1 MQKMLDL
8 LVMNN
13 IDVLDKFLDDKD
25 IPIRK
30 TYQSIIDKLKYIHE
44 QDGDNPYLPKYLEGL
59 RLVLLNISKSA
70 LKNITEFENVIT
82 KNVDELQKKNSLSV
96 PRTDFR
102 LKP

>member
-1 MQKMLDL
+1 MLDL

-30 TYQSIIDKLKYIHE
+30 TYQSIIEKLKLIHE
-44 QDGDNPYLPKYLEGL
+44 QDGDNPYLPKYLEAL
-59 RLVLLNISKSA
+59 RLILLNISKSA
-70 LKNITEFENVIT
+70 LDKITEFETIIANDVEQLE
-82 KNVDELQKKNSLSV
+82 KRNSLLV

-102 LKP
+102 LAP